1 MSAHMPVRKVEF
13 TARCFGSHLGLSRS
27 DDNSWHMSLYNF
39 VGKSGTHRG
48 IAFACA
54 RPGQLPS
61 VVPHD
66 PGTDTPA
73 TLWLG
78 SACFDLPASLAP
90 KVQAFLAEHAAGGA
104 P

>member
-1 MSAHMPVRKVEF
+1 MSARKAVRQVEF
-13 TARCFGSHLGLSRS
+13 TAKCFGAHLGLSRS
-27 DDNSWHMSLYNF
+27 DDNSWRMSLYAF
-39 VGKSGTHRG
+39 VGKNRTHRG

-54 RPGQLPS
+54 PPGQMPH
-61 VVPHD
+61 VDPHD

-73 TLWLG
+73 ALWLG

-90 KVQAFLAEHAAGGA
+90 KVQAFLAEHATGGA

>member
-1 MSAHMPVRKVEF
+1 MSASLPVRKVEF
-13 TARCFGSHLGLSRS
+13 TAKCFGAHLGLSRS
-27 DDNSWHMSLYNF
+27 DDNSWRMSLYTF

-54 RPGQLPS
+54 PPGQMPRVDAHGL
-61 VVPHD
+61 D
-66 PGTDTPA
+66 TDTPA
-73 TLWLG
+73 ALWLG